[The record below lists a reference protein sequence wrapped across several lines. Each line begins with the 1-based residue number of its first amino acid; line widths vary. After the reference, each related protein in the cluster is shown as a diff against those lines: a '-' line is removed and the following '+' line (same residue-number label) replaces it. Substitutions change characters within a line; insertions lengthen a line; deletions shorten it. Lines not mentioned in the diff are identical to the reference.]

1 VFAADRSAARG
12 TTTTEDDVARPDKVA
27 AVEEVKQ
34 SLSDSAATL
43 LTHYR
48 GLSVAELQE
57 LRAELRKA
65 NASYRVIKN
74 TLSKRAMAEAGIDE
88 LGDLLE
94 GPTALVFCQED
105 PVGPAKALKAFAKD
119 HPDLIV
125 RGGYLDGEVLDEA
138 ETIKLADLAS
148 REELLAEL
156 VGLMHG
162 ALANTARLLQA
173 PLEQQGRLLQALVDA
188 GGGAEEA
195 PAEEPA
201 ASAEEEPAASAEE
214 APAEEPEAAEASTEE
229 APAEEP
235 EAAEASTE
243 EEPAEAPEAPEAS
256 TEDADEATDADAD
269 DDQA

>member
-1 VFAADRSAARG
+1 
-12 TTTTEDDVARPDKVA
+12 VARPDKVA

-188 GGGAEEA
+188 GGGAEGETA
-195 PAEEPA
+195 EPA
-201 ASAEEEPAASAEE
+201 AEEEPAASTEAE
-214 APAEEPEAAEASTEE
+214 PAASTEAE
-229 APAEEP
+229 PA
-235 EAAEASTE
+235 ASTE
-243 EEPAEAPEAPEAS
+243 EESEASAEEEPSASAEDEPAEEAAAPEAS
-256 TEDADEATDADAD
+256 TEDAAETADGDAD
-269 DDQA
+269 DEQA

>member
-1 VFAADRSAARG
+1 M
-12 TTTTEDDVARPDKVA
+12 ARPDKVA

-34 SLSDSAATL
+34 NLSDSAATL

-88 LGDLLE
+88 LSDLLE

-188 GGGAEEA
+188 GGGAEGEDA
-195 PAEEPA
+195 AAAEPA
-201 ASAEEEPAASAEE
+201 ADDQS
-214 APAEEPEAAEASTEE
+214 
-229 APAEEP
+229 
-235 EAAEASTE
+235 EASTE
-243 EEPAEAPEAPEAS
+243 EEPAASTEEDSEASTEDQPAEEPAAPEAS
-256 TEDADEATDADAD
+256 TEDAAEGEDADAD
-269 DDQA
+269 DEQA

>member
-1 VFAADRSAARG
+1 M
-12 TTTTEDDVARPDKVA
+12 ARPDKVA

-34 SLSDSAATL
+34 NLSDSAATL

-88 LGDLLE
+88 LSELLE

-188 GGGAEEA
+188 GGGAEGEDAAAAEPAAADEPEA
-195 PAEEPA
+195 STDDQPEASTEDEPEASAEEDSEASADDQPAEEPA
-201 ASAEEEPAASAEE
+201 
-214 APAEEPEAAEASTEE
+214 
-229 APAEEP
+229 
-235 EAAEASTE
+235 
-243 EEPAEAPEAPEAS
+243 APEAS
-256 TEDADEATDADAD
+256 TEDAAEGEDPDGDDE
-269 DDQA
+269 QA

>member
-1 VFAADRSAARG
+1 M
-12 TTTTEDDVARPDKVA
+12 ARPDKVA

-34 SLSDSAATL
+34 NLSDSAATL

-74 TLSKRAMAEAGIDE
+74 TLSKRAMAEAGVDE
-88 LGDLLE
+88 LSDLLE

-188 GGGAEEA
+188 GGGAEGEGESA
-195 PAEEPA
+195 AEPTAEEEPA

-214 APAEEPEAAEASTEE
+214 NAPASAEDEPT
-229 APAEEP
+229 
-235 EAAEASTE
+235 
-243 EEPAEAPEAPEAS
+243 EEPAAPEAS
-256 TEDADEATDADAD
+256 TEDAAEDADATAD
-269 DDQA
+269 DEQA